1 MKNISFLDELE
12 ARLKKLESELNI
24 YNRSVNTDPDINNLV
39 DKIDSVIDS
48 YFEPKMELFEPSKK
62 RFIDY

>member
-24 YNRSVNTDPDINNLV
+24 YNRSVNADTDINSLAG
-39 DKIDSVIDS
+39 KIDSVIDS
-48 YFEPKMELFEPSKK
+48 YFEPKMELFKPSKK
-62 RFIDY
+62 RFIEC